1 MFNGPRVSTGE
12 KKRFWGWVVVAIAQQ
27 CELLNITEM
36 VSFTL
41 GIFYHNFF
49 KVVQGT
55 CVTAESRV
63 RRPCELC

>member
-1 MFNGPRVSTGE
+1 MGPEFQRGE
-12 KKRFWGWVVVAIAQQ
+12 RKSFWRWVVVTIAQQ

-49 KVVQGT
+49 KS
-55 CVTAESRV
+55 CARDMWDHRKSY
-63 RRPCELC
+63 